1 LESRRSSAQREGLGG
16 LSAWLNVGAG
26 SVTLK
31 VMARPGSSRVGI
43 LRVDP
48 RGLVIGIAAP
58 PEHGKANAELIAAIA
73 RMAGVARSAVEV
85 VAGVAARQKS
95 LRITCGD
102 PVAIA
107 LKLTAMA
114 SRV

>member
-1 LESRRSSAQREGLGG
+1 
-16 LSAWLNVGAG
+16 
-26 SVTLK
+26 
-31 VMARPGSSRVGI
+31 MARPGASRVGI

-48 RGLVIGIAAP
+48 RGLVIGIAAQ
-58 PEHGKANAELIAAIA
+58 PERGKANAELIGTVA

-85 VAGVAARQKS
+85 IAGAAARQKS

-107 LKLTAMA
+107 LRLTAMA
-114 SRV
+114 SRA